1 MVKTNKSDLPE
12 LVLRV
17 SYTPRQEAAPIFDN
31 NNNCW
36 ILSLRVSTGNQEYK
50 KTIAYKFD
58 SFYTDIGKK
67 DDIMT
72 LEWFSKS
79 MKMI

>member
-12 LVLRV
+12 LALRV
-17 SYTPRQEAAPIFDN
+17 SYTCWQEAAPIFDN
-31 NNNCW
+31 NNCW
-36 ILSLRVSTGNQEYK
+36 ILPLRVSPRNQEHK

-58 SFYTDIGKK
+58 SFYTDINKE

-72 LEWFSKS
+72 LEWFLKS
-79 MKMI
+79 MKMK